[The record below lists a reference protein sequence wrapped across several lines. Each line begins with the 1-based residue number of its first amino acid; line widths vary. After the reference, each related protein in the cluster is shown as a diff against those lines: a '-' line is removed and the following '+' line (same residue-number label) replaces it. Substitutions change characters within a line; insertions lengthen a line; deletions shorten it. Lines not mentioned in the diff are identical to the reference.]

1 MKVLCSQ
8 EVVSPPRCEV
18 VSCQVTAKASAPQV
32 PWFVLCWWLQQGIR
46 EDRVWYKPI
55 DFYALSCSSFRKS
68 TRNLIEIAQ
77 RKSQTVNFFCRL
89 RARGFPKTAGS
100 AGGVGRADPKRGTG
114 NAFPPRHALGE
125 YLRAAWPAGALAP
138 VSSSHRDGVHRLHA
152 CVLLICIVCFSPSWY
167 TRH

>member
-77 RKSQTVNFFCRL
+77 RKSQDIPGGSQPKVEKIEH
-89 RARGFPKTAGS
+89 GFNAGQ
-100 AGGVGRADPKRGTG
+100 
-114 NAFPPRHALGE
+114 
-125 YLRAAWPAGALAP
+125 
-138 VSSSHRDGVHRLHA
+138 
-152 CVLLICIVCFSPSWY
+152 
-167 TRH
+167 

>member
-77 RKSQTVNFFCRL
+77 RKSQEIVFLQPQQIVPRL
-89 RARGFPKTAGS
+89 NPLEKCVSLFLYLGCGAKYAKLAAVAGRQ
-100 AGGVGRADPKRGTG
+100 AVDDQ
-114 NAFPPRHALGE
+114 F
-125 YLRAAWPAGALAP
+125 
-138 VSSSHRDGVHRLHA
+138 
-152 CVLLICIVCFSPSWY
+152 
-167 TRH
+167 